1 MKKHIWI
8 KEPIGWKGA
17 EESIDIIICL
27 VVCVDQVCISRK
39 TTSKIFNID
48 WPKIDREQ
56 MNIDVWSPSLALFLF
71 VGIVGVAVYLKRRK
85 RSIRQQ
91 VEDANNGSDD
101 GGELE
106 LVEDDDDDSK
116 ASYEDLDEGIEWET
130 LDTIDIN

>member
-1 MKKHIWI
+1 
-8 KEPIGWKGA
+8 
-17 EESIDIIICL
+17 
-27 VVCVDQVCISRK
+27 
-39 TTSKIFNID
+39 
-48 WPKIDREQ
+48 

-71 VGIVGVAVYLKRRK
+71 VGIVGVVVYLRRR
-85 RSIRQQ
+85 RSVRQQ
-91 VEDANNGSDD
+91 VEDANNDSD

>member
-1 MKKHIWI
+1 MHFKKDN
-8 KEPIGWKGA
+8 KEVN
-17 EESIDIIICL
+17 L
-27 VVCVDQVCISRK
+27 
-39 TTSKIFNID
+39 

-71 VGIVGVAVYLKRRK
+71 VGIVGVAVYLRRR

-91 VEDANNGSDD
+91 VEDANNDSD

-106 LVEDDDDDSK
+106 LVEDDDDDSN

>member
-1 MKKHIWI
+1 MLI
-8 KEPIGWKGA
+8 KFAFQEPASILLIGQRL
-17 EESIDIIICL
+17 I
-27 VVCVDQVCISRK
+27 
-39 TTSKIFNID
+39 
-48 WPKIDREQ
+48 EQ

>member
-1 MKKHIWI
+1 M
-8 KEPIGWKGA
+8 
-17 EESIDIIICL
+17 
-27 VVCVDQVCISRK
+27 VCVDQVCISR
-39 TTSKIFNID
+39 TSKHFID

>member
-1 MKKHIWI
+1 MLI
-8 KEPIGWKGA
+8 KFAFQEQA
-17 EESIDIIICL
+17 SIL
-27 VVCVDQVCISRK
+27 
-39 TTSKIFNID
+39 FNL
-48 WPKIDREQ
+48 WPKIDKIDRA

-91 VEDANNGSDD
+91 VEDANNDSD
-101 GGELE
+101 GGEVE
-106 LVEDDDDDSK
+106 LVEDDDDDSN

>member
-1 MKKHIWI
+1 M
-8 KEPIGWKGA
+8 
-17 EESIDIIICL
+17 
-27 VVCVDQVCISRK
+27 VCVDQVCILR
-39 TTSKIFNID
+39 TSKHFID
-48 WPKIDREQ
+48 CPKIDREQ